1 MNKNSSRSHAIL
13 QIFVEQRWVEKDPQG
28 TKASNEVKKYFY
40 RKALCTVVDLAGSER
55 LSKTGSEGMRL
66 QEAKTINKSIAAL
79 SNCISALSSKQGLS
93 YVPFRDSKLT
103 RLLTESLGGNC
114 KTTICACISPSMA
127 QYDESYSTLLFA
139 TRAMS
144 VRTIANLN
152 QKVEYKFGEGGKAM
166 SQNIAEI
173 YAAASQNE
181 IKLMTQNSQLL
192 TQTAELK
199 QEVQQL
205 RDSIRRAG

>member
-13 QIFVEQRWVEKDPQG
+13 QIFVEQRWVEKDAGSSGP
-28 TKASNEVKKYFY
+28 KSPNEVKKYFY

-79 SNCISALSSKQGLS
+79 SNCISALSSKQNLN

-114 KTTICACISPSMA
+114 KTTICACISPSMVH
-127 QYDESYSTLLFA
+127 YDESYSTLLFA

-144 VRTIANLN
+144 VKTIVNLN
-152 QKVEYKFGEGGKAM
+152 QKVEYKFGEGGRSV
-166 SQNIAEI
+166 SQNIAEM
-173 YAAASQNE
+173 YAASSQNE
-181 IKLMTQNSQLL
+181 IRLMTQNSQLL

-199 QEVQQL
+199 QEV
-205 RDSIRRAG
+205 

>member
-13 QIFVEQRWVEKDPQG
+13 QVFVEQRWVEKEHTSHSAGPKTVNDAQ
-28 TKASNEVKKYFY
+28 VKKYFY

-79 SNCISALSSKQGLS
+79 SNCISALSSKQPMS

-114 KTTICACISPSMA
+114 KTTICACISPSMVH
-127 QYDESYSTLLFA
+127 YDESYSTLLFA

-144 VRTIANLN
+144 VKTIVNLN
-152 QKVEYKFGEGGKAM
+152 QKVEYKFNDGARAN
-166 SQNIAEI
+166 SNIAEM
-173 YAAASQNE
+173 YAASSQNE
-181 IKLMTQNSQLL
+181 IRLMTQNSQLL

-199 QEVQQL
+199 
-205 RDSIRRAG
+205 